1 MVGEGKRPTV
11 VISIMELSRE
21 RVILFAGAGLLGG
34 LAGWA
39 AAEPLA
45 AILNVHVRAICFG
58 AAIGVFVASF
68 LGAIEGLS
76 AGHRQQTWEGMKL
89 GALAGLLGGGGGLLT
104 GELVFGLFGGVGGR
118 IVGWGLFG
126 LAAGLGA
133 GWVGR
138 SFARLRNGGIGGCL
152 GGAVGGI
159 LYEILTALL
168 PQSVGRGVALALLGA
183 VIGFGIGLVSELL
196 KRRWLMVVR
205 SKSRNA
211 REGKEY
217 PLTKARTTIG
227 RAEESDVGLFG
238 DQSIANLHAFIE
250 RQKSQCV
257 LTHAEGAV
265 RVNQAPVTQP
275 VTLKNG
281 DRIEVG
287 GTLLL
292 FRDRAAAL
300 LIAFLLLS
308 APSAWAAD
316 TAVVSLSNPRLGN
329 FANGGAVELFFGV
342 TDTQGQPIGQLSPD
356 NLEVQEDGRGAQ
368 ILDFHGES
376 QGRPVDIVVVFDV
389 TESMQPYIDAMKE
402 VTMDFADQL
411 AKANRDYRLGLVT
424 FEDYVVRDELVFTR
438 SAREFKSWV
447 GALRAAGGGDIPE
460 DSLDALVVASRFPFR
475 PDAQGVIILITD
487 APNHYQ
493 GDGSEKTYGHEVTH
507 LTANDVIAELK
518 SANLTVYGI
527 APPPFE
533 APDLYKI
540 IKETGGRH
548 FNRGTES
555 TLLPGVINEIG
566 RSLAS
571 QYFLTYTSP
580 KPVEDGTKREVA
592 LKVKF
597 KDREGEARVAYQV
610 RGVGGARVSTTSPTP
625 GGAPVSA
632 PISYAWW
639 NVVIPLLAAGA
650 LPLLARA
657 RIGAL
662 STDMLQRLVSGVS
675 ASLSTPSTSSTSSF
689 SMPPPVA
696 PERPSPYARLLRQS
710 AIEAAPREIAFTR
723 DELVLG
729 RGETCDVVIPHE
741 SISRE
746 HVRIKKLKPG
756 YVIFDLKSRNGT
768 FVNGRPIGENLLRE
782 GMLVRIGEI
791 EFVFRNATS
800 AV

>member
-1 MVGEGKRPTV
+1 MVGEGNRPSV
-11 VISIMELSRE
+11 VIINMELSRE
-21 RVILFAGAGLLGG
+21 RLILFTGAGLLGG

-45 AILNVHVRAICFG
+45 AIFNVYVRAICVG

-76 AGHRQQTWEGMKL
+76 LGHKQQTWTGMKL

-104 GELVFGLFGGVGGR
+104 GELVFGLFGGLGGR

-152 GGAVGGI
+152 GGAVGGV
-159 LYEILTALL
+159 LYEGLTALL

-183 VIGFGIGLVSELL
+183 VIGFCIGLVGELL
-196 KRRWLMVVR
+196 KRRWLMVIR
-205 SKSRNA
+205 SQSRNA

-217 PLTKARTTIG
+217 PLTKPRTTIG

-250 RQKSQCV
+250 RQKNHCI
-257 LTHAEGAV
+257 LTHAEGTV
-265 RVNQAPVTQP
+265 RVNQTPVTQP
-275 VTLKNG
+275 VPLKNG

-292 FRDRAAAL
+292 FRDRVAAL
-300 LIAFLLLS
+300 LVAFLLLS
-308 APSAWAAD
+308 MSPVRAEE

-342 TDTQGQPIGQLSPD
+342 TDPHGQPIGQLSPD
-356 NLEVQEDGRGAQ
+356 NLEVQEDGRAAQ

-402 VTMDFADQL
+402 VTIDFADQL

-424 FEDYVVRDELVFTR
+424 FEDYVVRDETVFTR
-438 SAREFKSWV
+438 SAREFKGWV

-475 PDAQGVIILITD
+475 PEAQGVIILITD

-493 GDGSEKTYGHEVTH
+493 GDGSEKTYGGHEVTH
-507 LTANDVIAELK
+507 LTANDVITELK
-518 SANLTVYGI
+518 SANLTVFAV

-540 IKETGGRH
+540 AKETGGRH

-555 TLLPGVINEIG
+555 TLLPSVINEIG

-571 QYFLTYTSP
+571 QYFLTYASP
-580 KPVEDGTKREVA
+580 RPVEDGTKREVA
-592 LKVKF
+592 LRVKY
-597 KDREGEARVAYQV
+597 KDRDGEARISYQV
-610 RGVGGARVSTTSPTP
+610 RGVGGARVSPVTP
-625 GGAPVSA
+625 SSSGAPASA
-632 PISYAWW
+632 PISYGWW
-639 NVVIPLLAAGA
+639 NIVLPLLAAA
-650 LPLLARA
+650 VLPLLARA
-657 RIGAL
+657 RFGAL
-662 STDMLQRLVSGVS
+662 SADMLQRLVSGVS
-675 ASLSTPSTSSTSSF
+675 TSLAT
-689 SMPPPVA
+689 PPPVA
-696 PERPSPYARLLRQS
+696 PEKPAPYARLLRQS
-710 AIEAAPREIAFTR
+710 AIETAPHEIAFLR

-768 FVNGRPIGENLLRE
+768 YVDGRPIVENLLKE
-782 GMLVRIGEI
+782 GMVVRIGEV
-791 EFVFRNATS
+791 EFVFHNATS
-800 AV
+800 TA

>member
-1 MVGEGKRPTV
+1 
-11 VISIMELSRE
+11 MELSRE
-21 RVILFAGAGLLGG
+21 RVILFTGAGLLGG

-45 AILNVHVRAICFG
+45 AISDVHGRAVCLG
-58 AAIGVFVASF
+58 AVIGVFVASF
-68 LGAIEGLS
+68 LGVIEGLS
-76 AGHRQQTWEGMKL
+76 LGHKQQVWTGAKL
-89 GALAGLLGGGGGLLT
+89 GALAGLLGGGGGLLI
-104 GELVFGLFGGVGGR
+104 GELVFDLFGGVSGR
-118 IVGWGLFG
+118 IIGWGLFG

-152 GGAVGGI
+152 GGAVGGV
-159 LYEILTALL
+159 LYEILTTLL

-183 VIGFGIGLVSELL
+183 VIGFGIGLVSELF
-196 KRRWLMVVR
+196 KRRWLMVIR
-205 SKSRNA
+205 SQSRNA

-217 PLTKARTTIG
+217 PLTKPHTTIG
-227 RAEESDVGLFG
+227 RAEESDIGLFG

-250 RQKSQCV
+250 RQKNQCI
-257 LTHAEGAV
+257 LTRSEGVV
-265 RVNQAPVTQP
+265 RVNQTPVAQP
-275 VTLKNG
+275 VPLKNG
-281 DRIEVG
+281 DRIEIG

-292 FRDRAAAL
+292 FRDRVAVFL
-300 LIAFLLLS
+300 VSFLLLS
-308 APSAWAAD
+308 MAPVQAAE

-329 FANGGAVELFFGV
+329 FGNGGAVELFFGV
-342 TDTQGQPIGQLSPD
+342 TDMQGQPIGQLGPD

-424 FEDYVVRDELVFTR
+424 FEDYVVRDETVFTR

-447 GALRAAGGGDIPE
+447 GALHAAGGGDIPE

-475 PDAQGVIILITD
+475 PEAQGVVILITD
-487 APNHYQ
+487 APNHSQ
-493 GDGSEKTYGHEVTH
+493 GDGSEKTSGREVTH
-507 LTANDVIAELK
+507 LTANDVITELK
-518 SANLTVYGI
+518 SANLTVFAV

-540 IKETGGRH
+540 AKETGGRH

-555 TLLPGVINEIG
+555 NLLPSVINEIG

-571 QYFLTYTSP
+571 QYFLTYASP
-580 KPVEDGTKREVA
+580 RPVEDGTKREVA
-592 LKVKF
+592 LRVKY
-597 KDREGEARVAYQV
+597 KEREGEAQVSYQV
-610 RGVGGARVSTTSPTP
+610 RGVGGARVSPVVPSSS
-625 GGAPVSA
+625 GAPASA
-632 PISYAWW
+632 PIPIAWW
-639 NVVIPLLAAGA
+639 NFIIPLLAAA
-650 LPLLARA
+650 VLPLLARA
-657 RIGAL
+657 RFGAL
-662 STDMLQRLVSGVS
+662 SADMIQRLVSGVS
-675 ASLSTPSTSSTSSF
+675 TSFAT
-689 SMPPPVA
+689 PPVA
-696 PERPSPYARLLRQS
+696 PAPEKPAPYARLLRQS
-710 AIEAAPREIAFTR
+710 AIETAPREIAFMR

-768 FVNGRPIGENLLRE
+768 YVNGRPIVENLLKE
-782 GMLVRIGEI
+782 GMVVRIGEV
-791 EFVFRNATS
+791 EFVFHA
-800 AV
+800 AAAAA